1 MHVGQCRQGWRR
13 PGGWLSRGFN
23 RINRAMGLSD
33 LYPFTI
39 TAPVQR
45 KLAFVHDIVT
55 RAPLTTEEQR
65 ALALAT
71 PEERA

>member
-1 MHVGQCRQGWRR
+1 
-13 PGGWLSRGFN
+13 
-23 RINRAMGLSD
+23 MGLSD